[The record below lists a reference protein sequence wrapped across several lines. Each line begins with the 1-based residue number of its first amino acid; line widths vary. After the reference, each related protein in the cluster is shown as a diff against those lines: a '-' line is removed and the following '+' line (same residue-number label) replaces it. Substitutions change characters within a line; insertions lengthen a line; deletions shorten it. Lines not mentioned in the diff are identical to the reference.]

1 MVWHKFI
8 HSNSFNSTCCD
19 RISPA
24 LGVLLVIYVTSS
36 QPTSA
41 ILAFYVFW
49 WKKNFKYTTENHFG
63 KTIASDGETR
73 AFGFGRTK
81 DNRMIFGTR
90 SQSETYCWVDVV
102 TSWTAKQPR
111 TKGLISATLPWQY
124 PGYKICWL
132 LALACPV
139 CHRFPF
145 IVSRPRENV
154 M

>member
-49 WKKNFKYTTENHFG
+49 WYTTEYTTENHFG

-145 IVSRPRENV
+145 IVSRPWENV

>member
-1 MVWHKFI
+1 MFDGVADKFI
-8 HSNSFNSTCCD
+8 YSNSFNSTCCD

-41 ILAFYVFW
+41 ILASYVFW

-63 KTIASDGETR
+63 KYAQLHQMVETR

-81 DNRMIFGTR
+81 DNRTIFGTR
-90 SQSETYCWVDVV
+90 LNPIIIGNQLE
-102 TSWTAKQPR
+102 
-111 TKGLISATLPWQY
+111 L
-124 PGYKICWL
+124 
-132 LALACPV
+132 
-139 CHRFPF
+139 
-145 IVSRPRENV
+145 

>member
-49 WKKNFKYTTENHFG
+49 WYTTEYTTENHFG